1 MHIGDT
7 TIVAGVNGPMEAKSQ
22 KMAYDK
28 LSIEV
33 TYTPL
38 TGPASKLIGKLN
50 TLWITVSVL
59 FINYFRGRWQINWNI
74 YKRDLWI
81 CNTGFVAS

>member
-1 MHIGDT
+1 MATILLVKYSNYYSPMHIGDT

-38 TGPASKLIGKLN
+38 TGPASKLIRKLN
-50 TLWITVSVL
+50 TL
-59 FINYFRGRWQINWNI
+59 
-74 YKRDLWI
+74 
-81 CNTGFVAS
+81 